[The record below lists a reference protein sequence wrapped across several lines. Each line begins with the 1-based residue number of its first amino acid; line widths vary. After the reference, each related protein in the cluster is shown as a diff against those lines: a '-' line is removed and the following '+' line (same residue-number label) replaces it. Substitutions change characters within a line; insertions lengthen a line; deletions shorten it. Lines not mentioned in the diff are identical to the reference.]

1 MKRIFLGLCGLLL
14 LLALVPLRPPE
25 PRAVRNPDGTYTMRF
40 RLSRQKLPAFG
51 LLRADQSS
59 YYPPASA
66 DDGRVYGVK
75 ATWPPDSGED
85 ANTGEAGT
93 PLYYIYSS
101 GNYYYYTVLYRF
113 DTSGLPDNATVTSAT
128 LSFYLDNFTFPDG
141 AANFKMQGE
150 YYSSWPIGTEDYVA
164 PGSLGS
170 TAFLSSTA
178 DNWTS
183 GAYNNFTL
191 SNLGSISLTGYTGF
205 RIGLVKPPSNGA
217 PSGSNYAAIY
227 FVDNIGTN
235 KDPYLTVTYTV
246 PSSTLKVVVVTQSQ

>member
-1 MKRIFLGLCGLLL
+1 MNTDETFAGIQY
-14 LLALVPLRPPE
+14 
-25 PRAVRNPDGTYTMRF
+25 TY
-40 RLSRQKLPAFG
+40 
-51 LLRADQSS
+51 D
-59 YYPPASA
+59 
-66 DDGRVYGVK
+66 
-75 ATWPPDSGED
+75 
-85 ANTGEAGT
+85 
-93 PLYYIYSS
+93 S
-101 GNYYYYTVLYRF
+101 GNYYYYNVLYRF
-113 DTSGLPDNATVTSAT
+113 DTSGLSDAATVTSAT
-128 LSFYLDNFTFPDG
+128 LSLYVSSFYFYDG

-150 YYSSWPIGTEDYVA
+150 YYSSWPIGTEDYVP

-178 DNWTS
+178 DNWTT

-246 PSSTLKVVVVTQSQ
+246 PSSTLKVVVVSQSQ